1 MNVVSAAVPII
12 LYSTQQDSN
21 TSVLQ
26 SRLPSYSLCC
36 LITVFIPNFLAVLPK
51 SKHNIDV
58 MSVSEPTISLTVYND
73 FMTIDAHTRP
83 LSVDPSVKNNPYF
96 TL

>member
-21 TSVLQ
+21 RSVLQ

-36 LITVFIPNFLAVLPK
+36 LITVFIPNFLTVLPK
-51 SKHNIDV
+51 SKHNVDI
-58 MSVSEPTISLTVYND
+58 MSVSVPTISLIVYND
-73 FMTIDAHTRP
+73 FITIDTHTRP
-83 LSVDPSVKNNPYF
+83 LSVDSSVKNNPYF